1 MAQPEREETAVLA
14 PTGGGGLPPFMRTW
28 LGGVRPLLALVL
40 GNLCGWAAWR
50 LGLSAVLALWQGQ
63 PSPGDLPRLITLT
76 ALSAII
82 MAGPPVLVGALA
94 ARLAGQAH
102 LLVGV
107 LAGLWALTLIRTV
120 PAGLPIAPG
129 LWYAPTVLVLFSG
142 GMGGWTMSGGRKR
155 QD

>member
-1 MAQPEREETAVLA
+1 MTPPEREEAAVLA

-28 LGGVRPLLALVL
+28 LWGVRPLLAIVL
-40 GNLCGWAAWR
+40 GNLGGWAAWQV
-50 LGLSAVLALWQGQ
+50 GLAVVTALWQGQ
-63 PSPGDLPRLITLT
+63 TPQSGVLRLIGLT
-76 ALSAII
+76 ALSAIV

-102 LLVGV
+102 VAVGV
-107 LAGLWALTLIRTV
+107 LAGLWALTLIRSV

-142 GMGGWTMSGGRKR
+142 GMGGWTMSHGRR
-155 QD
+155 RHD